1 MPGSPDPGSPRADAP
16 VGNAGEL
23 PCADVHLGKEYLRRL
38 ERLSLRF
45 AAGLERR
52 EGAGRAGLLGAGEEY
67 VTSRPYR
74 PGEDLRHLD
83 WDLLARLDRPYIRVS
98 RREAAESWSLWI
110 DTSASMGVGPP
121 GKLQMAAEVA
131 GGIAAAGL
139 RVGARIEL
147 VAGSQRFLA
156 RKLSDVG
163 GLVQFLQDLH
173 AEGSEGL
180 ASAVRESRPSSQ
192 VGRLFLIGDL
202 LDLGHEQA
210 LRWRR
215 PGRELFWVQIL
226 APLELLPQGG
236 ARSKAGG
243 PVTQAGEWVEWL
255 DPEGSER
262 LSVHM
267 DGSNLA
273 AYESQLERQLE
284 AWRTTASR
292 HGVSHGLFPSD
303 SPFESA
309 VRATLEP

>member
-1 MPGSPDPGSPRADAP
+1 MPNQSSSGSLRTGLTARH
-16 VGNAGEL
+16 AGGL
-23 PCADVHLGKEYLRRL
+23 PCPMVVLGPEYLKRL

-52 EGAGRAGLLGAGEEY
+52 EGAGRAGLLGSGEEF

-74 PGEDLRHLD
+74 PGEDLRQLD

-139 RVGARIEL
+139 QVGARVEL
-147 VAGSQRFLA
+147 VAGNRRFQA
-156 RKLSDVG
+156 RKLSDIG
-163 GLVQFLQDLH
+163 QLVKFLQDLC
-173 AEGSEGL
+173 AVGAEGL
-180 ASAVRESRPSSQ
+180 ATAVEEARPPSQ
-192 VGRLFLIGDL
+192 AGRLFLIGDL
-202 LDLGHEQA
+202 LDLEHEQA

-215 PGRELFWVQIL
+215 PGRELFWIQIL

-236 ARSKAGG
+236 GRSQAGSSKAR
-243 PVTQAGEWVEWL
+243 AGEWVEWV

-262 LSVHM
+262 LSVRL

-273 AYESQLERQLE
+273 AYETNLERQLE
-284 AWRTTASR
+284 AWQSMAAR
-292 HGVSHGLFPSD
+292 HGVSHGLFSSD